1 MAPKNEGGS
10 DCEARARRGDARART
25 HMPRA
30 AFVLSGG
37 VGFGNAVR
45 RTLLADVVGAAAC
58 EVTVRANTSCLADE
72 YLAHRLG
79 LVPLRRVGAGD
90 ALELDA
96 AGPCV
101 VLARDLTS
109 PAYEPVHGDIEL
121 AVLGAGERLRLTARV
136 DEQPARAHARYAVC
150 AAVGLRPLD
159 AERCELA
166 FETVDERDPRAA
178 LREALDHL
186 DARCERALQALA
198 HQPAE
203 PPRSFC

>member
-1 MAPKNEGGS
+1 
-10 DCEARARRGDARART
+10 
-25 HMPRA
+25 MPRA

-37 VGFGNAVR
+37 VGFANAVR
-45 RTLLADVVGAAAC
+45 RTLLADVVGAAPC

-79 LVPLRRVGAGD
+79 LVPMRRVGAGD
-90 ALELDA
+90 AMELDA
-96 AGPCV
+96 TGPAV

-121 AVLGAGERLRLTARV
+121 AVLGEGERLRLSVRV
-136 DEQPARAHARYAVC
+136 DERPARAHARYAAC

-159 AERCELA
+159 AEHSELA

-178 LREALDHL
+178 LLEALGHL